1 MNSSNLSGLNRW
13 VNRVSLKALEDA
25 YQGAQAIKKI
35 EDTHFDGG
43 AIVHQP
49 SLGKTVSDYFQTQLN
64 RQLLRIRSSLLRF
77 KATSF
82 LAPRSSS
89 KPTQIEPQDDRFEI
103 TLSDQTNE
111 TIVLE
116 KLAFIELVVGKYRN
130 TNKSIGRLFANI
142 FADPVPTVTPEVLTT
157 EDVDPPQEEPPL
169 ADEDAGIIRPTTTP
183 KIVSS
188 KGKSPKNNPSSPYP
202 IRFLG
207 GVEKIGKEFSQKY
220 EQEVVQELRV
230 IRTQNR
236 TAVRW
241 LVLLVVIPILT
252 QVLTKN
258 LILNPLLG
266 NYFEQNPTKVELSKE
281 IQEEFINEFREFRE
295 TLEIKRLIAKA
306 IVEEEK
312 QGRKTWVN
320 TPKEEAELASALF
333 GEIPPELV
341 EDLVSQQPGRFKSL
355 LLTTGW
361 TEVEQELEEKAL
373 QEKAI
378 DLWREARQEQLEGI
392 KNVLADCAAL
402 LAFILLVFVGRK
414 RLAIVRNFS
423 NRAFLNLNDPSKVF
437 LFILI
442 TDIFV
447 GFHSAEGW
455 EVILEGLSHRFG
467 LPESKVIIYSFIA
480 TVPVFMDSCIKF
492 WIFNYLT
499 RFSPAA
505 SAIYERMNT

>member
-1 MNSSNLSGLNRW
+1 MNSWNLSGLNRW
-13 VNRVSLKALEDA
+13 VNRSSLKALEDA
-25 YQGAQAIKKI
+25 YQGALAIKKI
-35 EDTHFDGG
+35 EDTHFEGR
-43 AIVHQP
+43 AIINQP
-49 SLGKTVSDYFQTQLN
+49 DKGKTVSDYFQTQLD

-77 KATSF
+77 RTTSF
-82 LAPRSSS
+82 LVSGSSS
-89 KPTQIEPQDDRFEI
+89 TTPTRIEPQDTRFEI
-103 TLSDQTNE
+103 TLSEQTNE
-111 TIVLE
+111 AIILE
-116 KLAFIELVVGKYRN
+116 KLAFIESVVGKYRN
-130 TNKSIGRLFANI
+130 SKQSFSKFFSNI
-142 FADPVPTVTPEVLTT
+142 FSDPVPTVTPEVLNT
-157 EDVDPPQEEPPL
+157 ENVAPPQEQPPL
-169 ADEDAGIIRPTTTP
+169 ADEDAGIIRPATTP
-183 KIVSS
+183 KIVQT
-188 KGKSPKNNPSSPYP
+188 KGKTTKNNQSPYAL
-202 IRFLG
+202 RLFG
-207 GVEKIGKEFSQKY
+207 GAAKIGKEFSPKY
-220 EQEVVQELRV
+220 EQEVIQELRV
-230 IRTQNR
+230 VRAQNR

-241 LVLLVVIPILT
+241 IVLLLVIPIIT
-252 QVLTKN
+252 QILTKN
-258 LILNPLLG
+258 LLLNPLLG

-281 IQEEFINEFREFRE
+281 IQEEFIHEFSSFRE

-312 QGRKTWVN
+312 EGHKTYIN

-341 EDLVSQQPGRFKSL
+341 EDLVNQQPGQFKSL

-373 QEKAI
+373 QEKVL

-402 LAFILLVFVGRK
+402 LAFITLVYFGRQ
-414 RLAIVRNFS
+414 RLAHVRSFS

-442 TDIFV
+442 TDMFV

-455 EVILEGLSHRFG
+455 EIILEGLSHRFG
-467 LPESKVIIYSFIA
+467 IPESRIIIYGFIA
-480 TVPVFMDSCIKF
+480 TVPVLIDSWIKF

>member
-1 MNSSNLSGLNRW
+1 MNSWNLSGLNRW
-13 VNRVSLKALEDA
+13 VNRSSLKALEDA

-35 EDTHFDGG
+35 EDAHFDGG
-43 AIVHQP
+43 AIVNQP
-49 SLGKTVSDYFQTQLN
+49 DKGKTVSDYFQTQLD

-82 LAPRSSS
+82 LTGSSGTT
-89 KPTQIEPQDDRFEI
+89 PTRVEPQDDRFEI

-111 TIVLE
+111 AIILE
-116 KLAFIELVVGKYRN
+116 KLAFIESVVGKYRS
-130 TNKSIGRLFANI
+130 NKTFGKFFSNLFG
-142 FADPVPTVTPEVLTT
+142 DPVPTVTPEVLNT
-157 EDVDPPQEEPPL
+157 EDVDPPKEEPPL
-169 ADEDAGIIRPTTTP
+169 ADKDTGIIRPATTP
-183 KIVSS
+183 KIAQA
-188 KGKSPKNNPSSPYP
+188 KGKAPKNNQSGSPA
-202 IRFLG
+202 IRFFG
-207 GVEKIGKEFSQKY
+207 GAEKIGKEFSPKY
-220 EQEVVQELRV
+220 EQEMVQELRV
-230 IRTQNR
+230 IRMQNR

-241 LVLLVVIPILT
+241 LVLLVLIPILT
-252 QVLTKN
+252 QILTKN

-281 IQEEFINEFREFRE
+281 IQEEFISEFREFRE

-312 QGRKTWVN
+312 QGHKTWIN

-341 EDLVSQQPGRFKSL
+341 EDLVNQQPGRFKSL

-392 KNVLADCAAL
+392 KNVLADCIAL
-402 LAFILLVFVGRK
+402 LAFIALVYFGRQ

-437 LFILI
+437 LFILV
-442 TDIFV
+442 TDMFV

-455 EVILEGLSHRFG
+455 EVILEGLGHRFG
-467 LPESKVIIYSFIA
+467 LPESKVIIYGFIA
-480 TVPVFMDSCIKF
+480 TVPVFMD
-492 WIFNYLT
+492 
-499 RFSPAA
+499 
-505 SAIYERMNT
+505 